1 MRGRVKGIFQGLLGM
16 LCVSLALLSISAG
29 AAETKVFE
37 NSFGRVEVPVSPRCI
52 VSLHDFSLTTQL
64 LELGIK
70 PCGSTG
76 RKKLF
81 SDVLFR
87 GAQERFDVTGIQYI
101 GSHQSPDLEAI
112 AALKPDL
119 IIGLSYHADLKDK
132 LSKIAPVVL
141 LPSRESDI
149 KTYAKELA
157 ELVGKQQR
165 YEEMLRE
172 YQWVVSEFKKR
183 VKDPSRITVTTLEVY
198 TDGFQLIGR
207 GGMDDVIA
215 DFGLGRVAAYR
226 EARQN
231 VPYSLE
237 RIGDFDSDFI
247 IDTYEELLDSE
258 TSTAAFRQS
267 PQWRNLFAVKNRQFL
282 YLNRSRYA
290 DTMQGLLGS
299 AYLLMS
305 HVAERESV
313 LQGK

>member
-1 MRGRVKGIFQGLLGM
+1 M
-16 LCVSLALLSISAG
+16 LCVSLALLSMPAG

-157 ELVGKQQR
+157 DLVGKQQR

-183 VKDPSRITVTTLEVY
+183 VKDPARITVTTLEVY

-305 HVAERESV
+305 HIAERESV

>member
-1 MRGRVKGIFQGLLGM
+1 VKGIFQGLLGM

-183 VKDPSRITVTTLEVY
+183 VKDPSRITITTLEVY

-305 HVAERESV
+305 HIAERESV

>member
-1 MRGRVKGIFQGLLGM
+1 MRGRVKAIFQGLVGM
-16 LCVSLALLSISAG
+16 LCVPLALMSMHVG

-119 IIGLSYHADLKDK
+119 IVGLSYHADLKEK

-149 KTYAKELA
+149 KTYAKQLA

-172 YQWVVSEFKKR
+172 YEWVVSEFKKR

-258 TSTAAFRQS
+258 ASTAAFRQS
-267 PQWRNLFAVKNRQFL
+267 PQWQNLFAVKNCQFL

-305 HVAERESV
+305 HIAERESV
-313 LQGK
+313 LQAK

>member
-1 MRGRVKGIFQGLLGM
+1 M
-16 LCVSLALLSISAG
+16 LCVSLALLSMPAG

-87 GAQERFDVTGIQYI
+87 GAQERFDVAGIQYI

-157 ELVGKQQR
+157 DLVGKQQR

-183 VKDPSRITVTTLEVY
+183 VKDPARITVTTLEVY

-305 HVAERESV
+305 HIAERESV

>member
-16 LCVSLALLSISAG
+16 LCVSLALLSMPAG

-215 DFGLGRVAAYR
+215 DFGLGRVAPYR

-305 HVAERESV
+305 HIAERESV

>member
-1 MRGRVKGIFQGLLGM
+1 MKGIFQGLLGM
-16 LCVSLALLSISAG
+16 LCVSLALLSMPAG

-305 HVAERESV
+305 HIAERESV

>member
-1 MRGRVKGIFQGLLGM
+1 M
-16 LCVSLALLSISAG
+16 LCVPLALMSMHVG

-119 IIGLSYHADLKDK
+119 IVGLSYHADIKEK

-149 KTYAKELA
+149 KTYAKQLA

-172 YQWVVSEFKKR
+172 YEWVVSEFKKR

-258 TSTAAFRQS
+258 ASTAAFRQS
-267 PQWRNLFAVKNRQFL
+267 PQWQNLFAVKNRQFL

-305 HVAERESV
+305 HIAERESV
-313 LQGK
+313 LQAK

>member
-1 MRGRVKGIFQGLLGM
+1 MKAIFQGLVGM
-16 LCVSLALLSISAG
+16 LCVPLALMSMHVG

-119 IIGLSYHADLKDK
+119 IVGLSYHADLKEK

-149 KTYAKELA
+149 KTYAKQLA

-172 YQWVVSEFKKR
+172 YEWIVSEFKKR

-258 TSTAAFRQS
+258 ASTAAFRQS
-267 PQWRNLFAVKNRQFL
+267 PQWQNLFAVKNRQFL

-305 HVAERESV
+305 HIAERESV
-313 LQGK
+313 LQAK

>member
-1 MRGRVKGIFQGLLGM
+1 MRERVKVFFRGM
-16 LCVSLALLSISAG
+16 IGTLCVPLALLAAQAS

-37 NSFGRVEVPVSPRCI
+37 NRFGRVEVPVAAHCI

-70 PCGSTG
+70 PCGSVG

-87 GAQERFDVTGIQYI
+87 GTQQRFDVTGIQYV
-101 GSHQSPDLEAI
+101 GSQQAPDLEAI

-119 IIGLSYHADLKDK
+119 IVGLSYHADIKDK

-141 LPSRESDI
+141 LPARETDI

-157 ELVGKQQR
+157 DLVGKPQR
-165 YEEMLRE
+165 YEEMLKE
-172 YQWVVSEFKKR
+172 YQGVVSDFKKR

-198 TDGFQLIGR
+198 SDGFQLIGR

-247 IDTYEELLDSE
+247 IDTYEELLNSE
-258 TSTAAFRQS
+258 ASTAAFRQS
-267 PQWRNLFAVKNRQFL
+267 PQWQNLFAVKNRQFL

-313 LQGK
+313 LQAK

>member
-1 MRGRVKGIFQGLLGM
+1 MRGRVKAIFQGLLGM
-16 LCVSLALLSISAG
+16 LCVPLALMSMHAG

-119 IIGLSYHADLKDK
+119 IVGLSYHADLKEK

-149 KTYAKELA
+149 KTYAKQLA

-172 YQWVVSEFKKR
+172 YEWVVNEFKKR

-207 GGMDDVIA
+207 GGMDDVIT

-267 PQWRNLFAVKNRQFL
+267 PQWQNLFAVKNRQFL

-305 HVAERESV
+305 HIAERESV
-313 LQGK
+313 LQAK

>member
-1 MRGRVKGIFQGLLGM
+1 M
-16 LCVSLALLSISAG
+16 LSVPLALMSMHVG

-119 IIGLSYHADLKDK
+119 IVGLSYHADLKEK

-149 KTYAKELA
+149 KTYAKQLA

-172 YQWVVSEFKKR
+172 YEWVVSEFKKR

-258 TSTAAFRQS
+258 ASTAAFRQS
-267 PQWRNLFAVKNRQFL
+267 PQWQNLFAVKNRQFL

-305 HVAERESV
+305 HIAERESV
-313 LQGK
+313 LQAK

>member
-1 MRGRVKGIFQGLLGM
+1 MRLKGMFPRLLGM
-16 LCVSLALLSISAG
+16 LCVPLALLSMDAG

-37 NSFGRVEVPVSPRCI
+37 NSFGRVEVPVEPHCI

-119 IIGLSYHADLKDK
+119 IVGLSYHADLKEK

-247 IDTYEELLDSE
+247 IDTYEEMLDSE
-258 TSTAAFRQS
+258 ASTAAFRQS

-305 HVAERESV
+305 HIAERESV

>member
-1 MRGRVKGIFQGLLGM
+1 MKGFFRGVACM
-16 LCVSLALLSISAG
+16 LCVPLALLAVKVN
-29 AAETKVFE
+29 AAETRVFE
-37 NSFGRVEVPVSPRCI
+37 NSFGRVEVPVAPHCI

-64 LELGIK
+64 LELGVK

-81 SDVLFR
+81 SDVLIR
-87 GAQERFDVTGIQYI
+87 GTQERFDVTGIQYI
-101 GSHQSPDLEAI
+101 GSHQAPDLEAI

-119 IIGLSYHADLKDK
+119 IIGLSYHADIKEK

-141 LPSRESDI
+141 LPARESDI
-149 KTYAKELA
+149 KTYARELA

-165 YEEMLRE
+165 YAEMLGE
-172 YQWVVSEFKKR
+172 YQWVVKEFKKR

-215 DFGLGRVAAYR
+215 DFGLGRVPAYSA
-226 EARQN
+226 ARQN

-237 RIGDFDSDFI
+237 RIGDFNSDFI

-267 PQWRNLFAVKNRQFL
+267 PQWQNLFAVKNRQFL

-305 HVAERESV
+305 HIGERESV
-313 LQGK
+313 LQAQ

>member
-1 MRGRVKGIFQGLLGM
+1 VKGIFQGLLGM
-16 LCVSLALLSISAG
+16 LCVSLALLSMPAG

>member
-1 MRGRVKGIFQGLLGM
+1 VKEIFQGLLGM
-16 LCVSLALLSISAG
+16 LCVSLALLSMPAG
-29 AAETKVFE
+29 AADTKVFE

-119 IIGLSYHADLKDK
+119 IIGLSYHADLKEK

-305 HVAERESV
+305 HIAERESV

>member
-1 MRGRVKGIFQGLLGM
+1 MREGTKGFFRGLIGM
-16 LCVSLALLSISAG
+16 LCVPLALVVASAG

-37 NSFGRVEVPVSPRCI
+37 NSFGRVEVPVAPHCI
-52 VSLHDFSLTTQL
+52 VSLHDFSLTDQL
-64 LELGIK
+64 LELGVK

-87 GAQERFDVTGIQYI
+87 GAEQRFNTAGIQYV
-101 GSHQSPDLEAI
+101 GSQQSPDLEAI

-119 IIGLSYHADLKDK
+119 IVGLSYHADIKDK

-141 LPSRESDI
+141 LPARETDI

-165 YEEMLRE
+165 YEEMLHE

-198 TDGFQLIGR
+198 SDGFQLIGR

-237 RIGDFDSDFI
+237 RIGDFDGDFI

-258 TSTAAFRQS
+258 ASTAAFRQS
-267 PQWRNLFAVKNRQFL
+267 PQWQNLFAVKNRQFL

-305 HVAERESV
+305 HIAERESV